1 MVAMSPT
8 RSARLR
14 LDELLVERGVVSTR
28 ARARALVMAGKV
40 LVDGRPAVKA
50 GHLCPRDCKLELRTP
65 DHPYVSRGGVKLAG
79 ALDRFGIDVA
89 GLVCADIG
97 SSTGGFV
104 DCLLQRG
111 ARRVF
116 AVDTGNVLDQKI
128 RSDSRVR
135 YLANT
140 NARYLREGQ
149 MAEPVQLLTI
159 DLSFISVTKV
169 IPVLIPLM
177 ADAGQLI
184 VLVKPQFEAGRAEVG
199 KGGVVRDV
207 ETTRRVLREICQCAH
222 ALRLSIRG
230 LCESPIRGA
239 EGNREF
245 FLYLIHRPAHAMEI
259 DPDAAIGSVLPVEE

>member
-1 MVAMSPT
+1 
-8 RSARLR
+8 
-14 LDELLVERGVVSTR
+14 
-28 ARARALVMAGKV
+28 MAGKV
-40 LVDGRPAVKA
+40 LVDGRAAVKA
-50 GHLCPRDCKLELRTP
+50 GHPYSRDCKLELKTP

-79 ALDRFGIDVA
+79 ALDRFGIDAA

-104 DCLLQRG
+104 DCLLQRR

-116 AVDTGNVLDQKI
+116 SVDTGNVLDQKL
-128 RSDSRVR
+128 RADGRVK
-135 YLANT
+135 YLADT

-149 MAEPVQLLTI
+149 LEEPVQLLTM

-169 IPVLIPLM
+169 IPVLIPFM
-177 ADAGQLI
+177 ADAGRLV
-184 VLVKPQFEAGRAEVG
+184 VLVKPQFEAGRADVG

-207 ETTRRVLREICQCAH
+207 ETIRRVLIEVCRCAH
-222 ALRLSIRG
+222 ALHLSIRG

-245 FLYLIHRPAHAMEI
+245 FLCLLHRPVDAMEI
-259 DPDAAIGSVLPVEE
+259 DPVAAIDSVLAVEE

>member
-1 MVAMSPT
+1 
-8 RSARLR
+8 
-14 LDELLVERGVVSTR
+14 
-28 ARARALVMAGKV
+28 MAGKV
-40 LVDGRPAVKA
+40 LVDGRAAVKA
-50 GHLCPRDCKLELRTP
+50 GHLCARDCRLELKTP

-116 AVDTGNVLDQKI
+116 AVDTGNVLDQKL
-128 RSDSRVR
+128 RADGRVK
-135 YLANT
+135 YIADT
-140 NARYLREGQ
+140 NARYLRLGQ
-149 MAEPVQLLTI
+149 MDEPVQLMTM

-169 IPVLIPLM
+169 IPVLIPFV
-177 ADAGQLI
+177 ADTGKLV

-207 ETTRRVLREICQCAH
+207 ETIRRVLNRICQCAD
-222 ALRLSIRG
+222 ALHLSIRG

-245 FLYLIHRPAHAMEI
+245 FLCLLHRPVDAMEL
-259 DPDAAIGSVLPVEE
+259 DSAAAIDSVLAVEE